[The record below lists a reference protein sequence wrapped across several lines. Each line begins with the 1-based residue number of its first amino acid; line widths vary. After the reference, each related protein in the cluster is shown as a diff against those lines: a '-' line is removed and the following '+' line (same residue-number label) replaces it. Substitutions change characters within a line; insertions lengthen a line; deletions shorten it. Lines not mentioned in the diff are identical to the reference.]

1 MKINW
6 GTGIVIG
13 MVIFISFIL
22 FLVVNMLTDDRFNH
36 DLVTEEYYQRELH
49 YQEEIDAETNAF
61 ALEENI
67 KDYRVKD
74 GWVVEF
80 PENLELSKIS
90 GDLNFYRPSNK
101 KLDFTIP
108 LDLKNRKIHIS
119 EDQLVGGR
127 WNINI
132 YWKYEDKDL
141 LYKKEITY

>member
-61 ALEENI
+61 SLEENI

-101 KLDFTIP
+101 KLDFSIP
-108 LDLKNRKIHIS
+108 LDLKKRKIHIS

-132 YWKYEDKDL
+132 YWKYENTEL

>member
-61 ALEENI
+61 SLEENI

-101 KLDFTIP
+101 KLDFSIP
-108 LDLKNRKIHIS
+108 LDLKKRKIHIS
-119 EDQLVGGR
+119 EGQLVGGR

-132 YWKYEDKDL
+132 YWKYENTEL